1 MNPITTKSLEP
12 SKNFLKL
19 EILNFKNREIY
30 VINMKMVQGTKI
42 LICCKVL

>member
-30 VINMKMVQGTKI
+30 MINMKSVQGTRT
-42 LICCKVL
+42 LICCQVL